1 MYEKYK
7 QLDGNNEVE
16 NSDSSNE
23 ESDYEIYSQDEDKQL
38 YNENKRALNKS
49 SKKQIEF
56 DGDCIVLGINSLRK
70 FYYVF
75 NFKWNKQKNVKDFS
89 QIGENFEI
97 KFVEEFSNWMDK
109 LTEGLDLNKK
119 IVQDWPSFS

>member
-1 MYEKYK
+1 MFEKYK

-16 NSDSSNE
+16 NSDSSNA

-38 YNENKRALNKS
+38 YNENKS

-75 NFKWNKQKNVKDFS
+75 NFKWNKQKSVKDFS
-89 QIGENFEI
+89 QIGEKFEI

-109 LTEGLDLNKK
+109 LTEGLDLKK
-119 IVQDWPSFS
+119 KNVHDWPTFS